1 MEDTIR
7 VALAR
12 WRDRQPNMASEAFR
26 NGLADEIAILL
37 REKGSYIVFTD
48 SEIEEQN
55 ARATWVCSIC
65 GENTADVDY
74 DYIGSGTNH
83 LGCELK
89 SQEDIDEYI
98 EDIDEQA
105 YAQGRGSSHRVVDDA
120 GVDIETGKYVG
131 DGKIPTTEDD
141 GRDLNFIHGSEEI
154 DGMYTDDEVKGWEEA
169 VGYKEPELK
178 FDTIT
183 EELYTDEPHEEL
195 PFREKNWLQKKHED
209 KVFGHDQ
216 GGSYTISAGEE
227 VDGMYFDDE
236 VKEWEEAV
244 GYKEPVQTLD
254 DGGGITYRD
263 KVDLQKQIY
272 TEMTSDGLPE
282 GGDAQA
288 VLESHKLADEIVDN
302 QKGKWIYESPDGGK
316 TVFRRPFSDYD
327 PKNKEEIDWETKEP
341 TGRKFTEYNNGNWRS
356 ETPYYDAA
364 HNINNEKG
372 HEE

>member
-1 MEDTIR
+1 MKQIIMDVLDDMSNSQVNLGSNAARKMVSTLIST
-7 VALAR
+7 ALK
-12 WRDRQPNMASEAFR
+12 S
-26 NGLADEIAILL
+26 
-37 REKGSYIVFTD
+37 KGCYTEYDD

-74 DYIGSGTNH
+74 DYLGSGTNH

-89 SQEDIDEYI
+89 SQEEIDNYI

-105 YAQGRGSSHRVVDDA
+105 YAQGRGSSMD
-120 GVDIETGKYVG
+120 EM
-131 DGKIPTTEDD
+131 
-141 GRDLNFIHGSEEI
+141 EI
-154 DGMYTDDEVKGWEEA
+154 
-169 VGYKEPELK
+169 
-178 FDTIT
+178 
-183 EELYTDEPHEEL
+183 
-195 PFREKNWLQKKHED
+195 RRQKNWLQKKHED

-216 GGSYTISAGEE
+216 GGNYTIPAGEE

-244 GYKEPVQTLD
+244 GYKEPTELRTVD
-254 DGGGITYRD
+254 DAGVDIETGKYVGDDIPEGLKRAKELAQEAIKEGI
-263 KVDLQKQIY
+263 QKQAY
-272 TEMTSDGLPE
+272 LEMTSDGLPE

-302 QKGKWIYESPDGGK
+302 QKGKWIYESPDGGE

-356 ETPYYDAA
+356 ED
-364 HNINNEKG
+364 EG
-372 HEE
+372 